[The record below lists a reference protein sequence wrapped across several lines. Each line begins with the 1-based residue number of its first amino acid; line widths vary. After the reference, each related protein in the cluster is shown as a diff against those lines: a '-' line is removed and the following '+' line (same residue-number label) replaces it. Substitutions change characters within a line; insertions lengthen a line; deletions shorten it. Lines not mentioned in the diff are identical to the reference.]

1 MFAMFPPQSVEVDG
15 KEELEGTTDESAI
28 EVAGVTSTE
37 FDALLRFF
45 YSS

>member
-1 MFAMFPPQSVEVDG
+1 MFAVCPPQLVEVDG